1 MGFDEKQIA
10 EYKEAFGLIDK
21 DGDGTIDHRELK
33 ACFEELGA
41 FIFHCV

>member
-10 EYKEAFGLIDK
+10 EYKEAFGVIDK

-33 ACFEELGA
+33 ACFEELGG